1 MTVREMM
8 IYVDVAIDRIE
19 DLGHELTKDEII
31 NELHYLAYHCN
42 KKDVMLEKD
51 YREEK
56 FFWKIEGN
64 FPSKYIKPN
73 WNFRTFLKLE
83 FSYIF
88 LLTFTVGNT

>member
-1 MTVREMM
+1 MTVREMI

-19 DLGHELTKDEII
+19 DLENEQKKDEII

-56 FFWKIEGN
+56 YF
-64 FPSKYIKPN
+64 
-73 WNFRTFLKLE
+73 
-83 FSYIF
+83 
-88 LLTFTVGNT
+88 